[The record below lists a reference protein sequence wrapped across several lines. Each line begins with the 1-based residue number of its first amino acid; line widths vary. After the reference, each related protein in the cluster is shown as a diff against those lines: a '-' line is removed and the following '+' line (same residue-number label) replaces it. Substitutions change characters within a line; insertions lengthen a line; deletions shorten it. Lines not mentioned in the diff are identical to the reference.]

1 MANGI
6 TRHIP
11 NMVTCCNLLSGCI
24 ASVMAFQ
31 ANYEAAILFIILGA
45 TFDFFDGMLARL
57 LNVSGPLGKELASL
71 ADDITFGFA
80 PSAIVFS
87 LFKEVQYPEFMS
99 GIADYFPYTAFII
112 AAFSAL
118 RLGKFNID
126 PRQSSSFIG
135 LPTPANALFWGSLV
149 VGGHSFLVSDSFNAA
164 YLFILV
170 ILMSY
175 LLVAELP
182 MFSLKFKNLSWRD
195 NKNSYIFFLVL
206 LEEEVAC
213 CWLVWWV
220 SPWKGLGV
228 RLPNPKMART
238 RLPNKAMTTNTMSR
252 IKMSINPKNP
262 NIILFFL
269 SSIYKNRAKGHDV
282 MPFFL
287 SEVTNGCTKG

>member
-11 NMVTCCNLLSGCI
+11 NMVTCCNLFSGCI
-24 ASVMAFQ
+24 AAVMAFQ
-31 ANYEAAILFIILGA
+31 SNYEAAILFIILGA
-45 TFDFFDGMLARL
+45 VFDFFDGMLARL
-57 LNVSGPLGKELASL
+57 LNVSGPLGKELDSL

-99 GIADYFPYTAFII
+99 GITEYFPYTAFII

-149 VGGHSFLVSDSFNAA
+149 VGAHSFLVSESFNAI

-195 NKNSYIFFLVL
+195 NKVSYIFL
-206 LEEEVAC
+206 LICIPLLAVF
-213 CWLVWWV
+213 
-220 SPWKGLGV
+220 
-228 RLPNPKMART
+228 
-238 RLPNKAMTTNTMSR
+238 R
-252 IKMSINPKNP
+252 ISGFAA
-262 NIILFFL
+262 IILWYIL
-269 SSIYKNRAKGHDV
+269 WSLLTRKKA
-282 MPFFL
+282 
-287 SEVTNGCTKG
+287 

>member
-24 ASVMAFQ
+24 AAVMAFQ
-31 ANYEAAILFIILGA
+31 SNYEAAILFIILGA
-45 TFDFFDGMLARL
+45 VFDFFDGMLARL
-57 LNVSGPLGKELASL
+57 LNVSGPLGKELDSL

-99 GIADYFPYTAFII
+99 GITEYFPYTAFII

-149 VGGHSFLVSDSFNAA
+149 VGAHSFLVSDSFNAI

-195 NKNSYIFFLVL
+195 NKVSYIFL
-206 LEEEVAC
+206 LICIPLLAVF
-213 CWLVWWV
+213 
-220 SPWKGLGV
+220 
-228 RLPNPKMART
+228 
-238 RLPNKAMTTNTMSR
+238 R
-252 IKMSINPKNP
+252 ISGFAA
-262 NIILFFL
+262 IILWYIL
-269 SSIYKNRAKGHDV
+269 WSLLTRKKA
-282 MPFFL
+282 
-287 SEVTNGCTKG
+287 

>member
-11 NMVTCCNLLSGCI
+11 NMVTCCNLFSGCI
-24 ASVMAFQ
+24 AAVMAFQ

-45 TFDFFDGMLARL
+45 IFDFFDGMLARL
-57 LNVSGPLGKELASL
+57 LNVSGPLGKELDSL

-99 GIADYFPYTAFII
+99 GIVDYFPYTAFII

-149 VGGHSFLVSDSFNAA
+149 VGAHSFLVSDSFNAI
-164 YLFILV
+164 YLFLLV

-195 NKNSYIFFLVL
+195 NKVSYIFLLICIPLLV
-206 LEEEVAC
+206 VF
-213 CWLVWWV
+213 
-220 SPWKGLGV
+220 
-228 RLPNPKMART
+228 
-238 RLPNKAMTTNTMSR
+238 R
-252 IKMSINPKNP
+252 ISGFAA
-262 NIILFFL
+262 IILWYIL
-269 SSIYKNRAKGHDV
+269 WSLLTRKKA
-282 MPFFL
+282 
-287 SEVTNGCTKG
+287 

>member
-11 NMVTCCNLLSGCI
+11 NFVTACNLVSGCI
-24 ASVMAFQ
+24 AAVMAFQ

-57 LNVSGPLGKELASL
+57 FHVSGPLGKELDSL

-80 PSAIVFS
+80 PSVIVFS
-87 LFKEVQYPEFMS
+87 LFKEVQYPAFMQCM
-99 GIADYFPYTAFII
+99 ADIFPYTAFII
-112 AAFSAL
+112 AVFSAL

-149 VGGHSFLVSDSFNAA
+149 VGGHSFLVSDAFNAL

-170 ILMSY
+170 LLMSY

-182 MFSLKFKNLSWRD
+182 MFSLKFKNLSWKD
-195 NKNSYIFFLVL
+195 NKISYIFLLVCIPL
-206 LEEEVAC
+206 LVIF
-213 CWLVWWV
+213 
-220 SPWKGLGV
+220 
-228 RLPNPKMART
+228 
-238 RLPNKAMTTNTMSR
+238 R
-252 IKMSINPKNP
+252 ISGFAA
-262 NIILFFL
+262 IILWYILLSFL
-269 SSIYKNRAKGHDV
+269 
-282 MPFFL
+282 
-287 SEVTNGCTKG
+287 TKKKA

>member
-11 NMVTCCNLLSGCI
+11 NFVTACNLFSGCI
-24 ASVMAFQ
+24 AAVMAFQ

-57 LNVSGPLGKELASL
+57 FHVSGPLGKELDSL

-80 PSAIVFS
+80 PSVIVFS
-87 LFKEVQYPEFMS
+87 LFKEVQYPAFMQS
-99 GIADYFPYTAFII
+99 MTDIFPYTAFII
-112 AAFSAL
+112 AVFSAL

-149 VGGHSFLVSDSFNAA
+149 VGGHSFLTSDAFNAL

-170 ILMSY
+170 LLMSY

-182 MFSLKFKNLSWRD
+182 MFSLKFKNLSWKD
-195 NKNSYIFFLVL
+195 NKISYIFLLVCIPL
-206 LEEEVAC
+206 LVIF
-213 CWLVWWV
+213 
-220 SPWKGLGV
+220 
-228 RLPNPKMART
+228 
-238 RLPNKAMTTNTMSR
+238 R
-252 IKMSINPKNP
+252 ISGFAA
-262 NIILFFL
+262 IILWYILL
-269 SSIYKNRAKGHDV
+269 S
-282 MPFFL
+282 L
-287 SEVTNGCTKG
+287 LTKEKA

>member
-11 NMVTCCNLLSGCI
+11 NFVTACNLFSGCI
-24 ASVMAFQ
+24 AAVMAFQ

-57 LNVSGPLGKELASL
+57 FHVSGPLGKELDSL

-80 PSAIVFS
+80 PSVIVFS
-87 LFKEVQYPEFMS
+87 LFKEVQYPAFMQRMTD
-99 GIADYFPYTAFII
+99 IFPYTAFII
-112 AAFSAL
+112 AVFSAL

-149 VGGHSFLVSDSFNAA
+149 VGGHSFLISDAFNAF

-170 ILMSY
+170 LLMSY

-182 MFSLKFKNLSWRD
+182 MFSLKFKNLSWKD
-195 NKNSYIFFLVL
+195 NKISYIFLLVCIPL
-206 LEEEVAC
+206 LVIF
-213 CWLVWWV
+213 
-220 SPWKGLGV
+220 
-228 RLPNPKMART
+228 
-238 RLPNKAMTTNTMSR
+238 R
-252 IKMSINPKNP
+252 ISGFAA
-262 NIILFFL
+262 IILWYILL
-269 SSIYKNRAKGHDV
+269 S
-282 MPFFL
+282 L
-287 SEVTNGCTKG
+287 LTKKKA

>member
-11 NMVTCCNLLSGCI
+11 NMVTCCNLFSGCI
-24 ASVMAFQ
+24 AAVMAFQ
-31 ANYEAAILFIILGA
+31 SNYEAAILFIILGA
-45 TFDFFDGMLARL
+45 VFDFFDGMLARL
-57 LNVSGPLGKELASL
+57 LNVSGPLGKELDSL

-99 GIADYFPYTAFII
+99 GITEYFPYTAFII

-149 VGGHSFLVSDSFNAA
+149 VGAHSFLVSDSFNAI

-195 NKNSYIFFLVL
+195 NKVSYIFL
-206 LEEEVAC
+206 LICIPLLIVF
-213 CWLVWWV
+213 
-220 SPWKGLGV
+220 
-228 RLPNPKMART
+228 
-238 RLPNKAMTTNTMSR
+238 R
-252 IKMSINPKNP
+252 ISGFAA
-262 NIILFFL
+262 IILWYIL
-269 SSIYKNRAKGHDV
+269 WSLLTRKKA
-282 MPFFL
+282 
-287 SEVTNGCTKG
+287 